1 MYMEK
6 VKLHDKVFRIMI
18 PYEEIVA
25 AIQKTADKIN
35 NDFRD
40 CKEPPVLL
48 CTLHGALP
56 FTAELMKRLDFNM
69 ELTCARIKS
78 YEGTDTTGT
87 GKIYYFPTKSF
98 VDRDVIVC
106 EDIVDTGITAK
117 EIRRMLAEAGAK
129 SVKVASMLFKPDK
142 YIARQG
148 SLEGGPEYCSLTIG
162 NEFIVGF
169 GLDYDELGRNLKDI
183 YVLSEE

>member
-1 MYMEK
+1 MLMEK
-6 VKLHDKVFRIMI
+6 VQLHDKVFRLMI
-18 PYEEIVA
+18 PHARLVDT
-25 AIQKTADKIN
+25 IQETADKLN
-35 NDFRD
+35 RD
-40 CKEPPVLL
+40 YCGREVPPVLL

-56 FTAELMKRLDFNM
+56 FTAELMKRLDFDM

-87 GKIYYFPTKSF
+87 GKVFYFPTKSF

-106 EDIVDTGITAK
+106 EDIIDTGITIK
-117 EIRRMLAEAGAK
+117 ELRRLLMEAGAK
-129 SVKVASMLFKPDK
+129 SVKVASMLFKPNK
-142 YIARQG
+142 YIACQG
-148 SLEGGPEYCSLTIG
+148 SLEGEPEYCSLQIG

-183 YVLSEE
+183 YVLSKN

>member
-6 VKLHDKVFRIMI
+6 VKLHDKVFRKMI
-18 PYEEIVA
+18 PYEELVVT
-25 AIQKTADKIN
+25 IQETADKIN

-40 CKEPPVLL
+40 SKEVPVLL

-56 FTAELMKRLDFNM
+56 FTAELMKRLDFDM

-106 EDIVDTGITAK
+106 EDIIDTGITVK
-117 EIRRMLAEAGAK
+117 ELRRMLMEAGAR
-129 SVKVASMLFKPDK
+129 SVKVAAMLFKPDK

-148 SLEGGPEYCSLTIG
+148 SLEGEPEYCSLKIG